1 MTCLY
6 LPLGASQATLS
17 SAPRTHDN
25 LSLDSIHPSTS
36 LSERLENLG
45 QEFLVDF
52 YQVVTERQPE
62 NLEALAELAQA
73 HTRMGQWERG
83 LELDRRLVRILP
95 EDPTIRYNLSC
106 SLALTDRTLE
116 SLEAL
121 EAAISLGYDDVEYL
135 LRDPDM
141 SALKDEP
148 RFVELVRRLRLAT
161 AY

>member
-1 MTCLY
+1 M
-6 LPLGASQATLS
+6 
-17 SAPRTHDN
+17 
-25 LSLDSIHPSTS
+25 
-36 LSERLENLG
+36 
-45 QEFLVDF
+45 DF
-52 YQVVTERQPE
+52 YEVVTTRQPE

-73 HTRMGQWERG
+73 HTRLGQWERG

-116 SLEAL
+116 ALEAL
-121 EAAISLGYDDVEYL
+121 EEAVALGYDDVEYL

-141 SALKDEP
+141 DHLKDEP
-148 RFVELVRRLRLAT
+148 RFVELVRRLRLQT

>member
-1 MTCLY
+1 MISLS
-6 LPLGASQATLS
+6 LSSSGSKVTLS
-17 SAPRTHDN
+17 SAPNTHDK
-25 LSLDSIHPSTS
+25 LSLDSIHPSAS
-36 LSERLENLG
+36 LCERLDHLG
-45 QEFLVDF
+45 QEFLVGF

-73 HTRMGQWERG
+73 HTRLGQWERG

-121 EAAISLGYDDVEYL
+121 EAAIALGYDDVEYL

-141 SALKDEP
+141 SALQNEP

-161 AY
+161 TY

>member
-1 MTCLY
+1 MICLA
-6 LPLGASQATLS
+6 LPFGSSQVTIS
-17 SAPRTHDN
+17 SATSTHQN

-36 LSERLENLG
+36 LSERLDHLG

-106 SLALTDRTLE
+106 SLALTDRPLE
-116 SLEAL
+116 ALEAL

-141 SALKDEP
+141 SVLQNEP

-161 AY
+161 TY